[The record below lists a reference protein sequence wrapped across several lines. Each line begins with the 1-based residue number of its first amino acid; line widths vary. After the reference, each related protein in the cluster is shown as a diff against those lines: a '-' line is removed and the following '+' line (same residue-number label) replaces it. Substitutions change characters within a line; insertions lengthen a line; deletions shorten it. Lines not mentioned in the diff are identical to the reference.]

1 MMQPEISTSNGAT
14 SQVTTPDG
22 AMIERV
28 LRPLARK
35 AGGMTGADISEVV
48 QNARRKARRE
58 KRAVTYDDIE
68 SLLAG
73 LKQVRS
79 AALCWRMAVHEAGHA
94 IARLYF
100 QLGPII
106 EITIEARDGG
116 YVLGAFSQK
125 EQTEELL
132 TVYLIAHLAGRAA
145 EEEIFGSATS
155 NSGGSE
161 QSDLALATGL
171 ALDMETVLGFSRKW
185 PLLYRKPR
193 DGVAVLGTDLELAQR
208 VHARLTSA
216 HKAARDI
223 VRKQKTALQF
233 LANILLAEETLE
245 GPELDAVLEQVRQ
258 KMVDLPGRR

>member
-1 MMQPEISTSNGAT
+1 MTQPDIATSNGAT
-14 SQVTTPDG
+14 PD
-22 AMIERV
+22 AATIERA

-35 AGGMTGADISEVV
+35 AGGMTGADLREVV
-48 QNARRKARRE
+48 QSARRKARCE

-68 SLLAG
+68 SLLVG
-73 LKQVRS
+73 TKQPRS
-79 AALCWRMAVHEAGHA
+79 MPLLHRMAVHEAGHA

-116 YVLGAFSQK
+116 YVLGAFSQD

-132 TVYLIAHLAGRAA
+132 TVFLIAHLAGRAA
-145 EEEIFGSATS
+145 EEEILGSATS

-185 PLLYRKPR
+185 PLLYRKPK
-193 DGVAVLGTDLELAQR
+193 DGSAILGTDLDLAQR
-208 VHARLTSA
+208 VHARLANA

-223 VRKQKTALQF
+223 VRKQKTALRF

-245 GPELDAVLEQVRQ
+245 GRELDAVLKQVRQ
-258 KMVDLPGRR
+258 KMVDLPV

>member
-1 MMQPEISTSNGAT
+1 MMQPDIATSNGAT
-14 SQVTTPDG
+14 SDAP
-22 AMIERV
+22 AIERV
-28 LRPLARK
+28 LRSLARK

-48 QNARRKARRE
+48 QNARRMARRQ

-68 SLLAG
+68 SLLTG
-73 LKQVRS
+73 TKQPRS
-79 AALCWRMAVHEAGHA
+79 MPLLNRMAVHEAGHA

-116 YVLGAFSQK
+116 YVLGAFSQD

-132 TVYLIAHLAGRAA
+132 TVFLIAHLAGRAA
-145 EEEIFGSATS
+145 EEEILGSATS

-161 QSDLALATGL
+161 QSDLALATSL

-185 PLLYRKPR
+185 PLLYRKPTS
-193 DGVAVLGTDLELAQR
+193 GVAILGTDLELAQR
-208 VHARLTSA
+208 VHARLASA

-245 GPELDAVLEQVRQ
+245 GPDLDAVVEQVRH
-258 KMVDLPGRR
+258 KMVDLPARR

>member
-1 MMQPEISTSNGAT
+1 M
-14 SQVTTPDG
+14 
-22 AMIERV
+22 
-28 LRPLARK
+28 PLL
-35 AGGMTGADISEVV
+35 
-48 QNARRKARRE
+48 N
-58 KRAVTYDDIE
+58 
-68 SLLAG
+68 
-73 LKQVRS
+73 
-79 AALCWRMAVHEAGHA
+79 RMAIHEAGHA

-116 YVLGAFSQK
+116 YVLGAFSQD

-132 TVYLIAHLAGRAA
+132 AVFLIAHLAGRAA
-145 EEEIFGSATS
+145 EEEFFGSATS

-208 VHARLTSA
+208 VHARLASA

-245 GPELDAVLEQVRQ
+245 GSDLDAVLEQVRQ
-258 KMVDLPGRR
+258 KMVDPPARQ

>member
-1 MMQPEISTSNGAT
+1 MIQPDTATADHAISSGTTSDETA
-14 SQVTTPDG
+14 
-22 AMIERV
+22 IERV

-35 AGGMTGADISEVV
+35 AGGMTGADIREVV

-58 KRAVTYDDIE
+58 KRPVTYDDIE
-68 SLLAG
+68 SLLVG
-73 LKQVRS
+73 TKQPRS
-79 AALCWRMAVHEAGHA
+79 MPLLNRMAVHEAGHA

-116 YVLGAFSQK
+116 YVLGAFSQD

-132 TVYLIAHLAGRAA
+132 TVFLIAHLAGRAA
-145 EEEIFGSATS
+145 EEEILGSATS

-185 PLLYRKPR
+185 PLLYRKSK
-193 DGVAVLGTDLELAQR
+193 DGAAILGTDLELAQR
-208 VHARLTSA
+208 VNARLASA

-223 VRKQKTALQF
+223 VHKQKTALQF

-245 GPELDAVLEQVRQ
+245 GPELDAVLEQVRR
-258 KMVDLPGRR
+258 KMVDLPVRR

>member
-1 MMQPEISTSNGAT
+1 MMQPDIAT
-14 SQVTTPDG
+14 SDG
-22 AMIERV
+22 AISEAATSDAPTIERV

-35 AGGMTGADISEVV
+35 AGGMTGADIREVV
-48 QNARRKARRE
+48 QNAKRMARRE

-68 SLLAG
+68 SLLTG
-73 LKQVRS
+73 TKQPRS
-79 AALCWRMAVHEAGHA
+79 MPLLNRMAVHEAGHA

-106 EITIEARDGG
+106 EITIDARDGG
-116 YVLGAFSQK
+116 YVLGAFSQD

-132 TVYLIAHLAGRAA
+132 TVFLIAHLAGRAA

-193 DGVAVLGTDLELAQR
+193 DGAAILATDLELAQR
-208 VHARLTSA
+208 VHDRLATA

-258 KMVDLPGRR
+258 KMVDLPARQ

>member
-1 MMQPEISTSNGAT
+1 MMQPDIATSDGAT
-14 SQVTTPDG
+14 PAAAASDRTT
-22 AMIERV
+22 IEQV

-35 AGGMTGADISEVV
+35 AGGMTGADIKELV
-48 QNARRKARRE
+48 QSARRKARRE
-58 KRAVTYDDIE
+58 KRAVIYDDIE

-73 LKQVRS
+73 AKRARS
-79 AALCWRMAVHEAGHA
+79 APLCWRMAIHEAGHA

-106 EITIEARDGG
+106 EITIDARDGG
-116 YVLGAFSQK
+116 YVLGAFSQD

-132 TVYLIAHLAGRAA
+132 TVFLIAHLAGRAA
-145 EEEIFGSATS
+145 EEEILGSATS

-185 PLLYRKPR
+185 PLLYRKPQ
-193 DGVAVLGTDLELAQR
+193 DGVAVLGTDLDLAQR
-208 VHARLTSA
+208 VHARLASA

-223 VRKQKTALQF
+223 LAKQKTALQF
-233 LANILLAEETLE
+233 LANTLLAEETLE
-245 GPELDAVLEQVRQ
+245 GPQLDAVLEQVRQ
-258 KMVDLPGRR
+258 KMVDPPARQ

>member
-1 MMQPEISTSNGAT
+1 MMQPDLATSNGAT
-14 SQVTTPDG
+14 SAAATFDAAT
-22 AMIERV
+22 IERV

-35 AGGMTGADISEVV
+35 AGRMTGADIREVV

-58 KRAVTYDDIE
+58 KRAVTYGDIE
-68 SLLAG
+68 SLLTG
-73 LKQVRS
+73 TKQPRS
-79 AALCWRMAVHEAGHA
+79 MPLLNRMAVHEAGHA

-106 EITIEARDGG
+106 EITIDARDGG
-116 YVLGAFSQK
+116 YVLGAFSQD

-132 TVYLIAHLAGRAA
+132 TVFLIAHLTGRAA
-145 EEEIFGSATS
+145 EEEILGSATS

-185 PLLYRKPR
+185 PLLYRKSTS
-193 DGVAVLGTDLELAQR
+193 GSAILGTDLELAQR
-208 VHARLTSA
+208 VHARLASA

-223 VRKQKTALQF
+223 LAKQKTALQF
-233 LANILLAEETLE
+233 LANTLLAEETLE
-245 GPELDAVLEQVRQ
+245 GPELEAVLDQVRR
-258 KMVDLPGRR
+258 KMVDIPAR

>member
-1 MMQPEISTSNGAT
+1 MIQTDTSTPG
-14 SQVTTPDG
+14 VTTPDG
-22 AMIERV
+22 TTIERV

-35 AGGMTGADISEVV
+35 AGGMTGADIRELV
-48 QNARRKARRE
+48 QNARRNARRE
-58 KRAVTYDDIE
+58 KRPVTYGDIE

-73 LKQVRS
+73 SRQTRS
-79 AALCWRMAVHEAGHA
+79 APLCWRMAVHEAGHA

-171 ALDMETVLGFSRKW
+171 AQMAAALSQAQGRLGNFWHRPGTRPTRAYSAYKRPQGRSRHR
-185 PLLYRKPR
+185 PQAEDRASVPR
-193 DGVAVLGTDLELAQR
+193 EYPPRTGNAGRTGT
-208 VHARLTSA
+208 
-216 HKAARDI
+216 
-223 VRKQKTALQF
+223 
-233 LANILLAEETLE
+233 
-245 GPELDAVLEQVRQ
+245 
-258 KMVDLPGRR
+258 GRRA

>member
-1 MMQPEISTSNGAT
+1 MMQPESPTSDGAT
-14 SQVTTPDG
+14 FDAAT
-22 AMIERV
+22 IERV

-35 AGGMTGADISEVV
+35 AGGMTGADLREVV

-58 KRAVTYDDIE
+58 KRPVTYGDIE

-73 LKQVRS
+73 AKRARS
-79 AALCWRMAVHEAGHA
+79 APLCWRMAVHEAGHA

-116 YVLGAFSQK
+116 YVLGAFSQD

-132 TVYLIAHLAGRAA
+132 TVFLIAHLAGRAA
-145 EEEIFGSATS
+145 EEEILGSATS

-185 PLLYRKPR
+185 PLLYRKPTS
-193 DGVAVLGTDLELAQR
+193 GAAILATDPELAQR

-216 HKAARDI
+216 YKAARDI

-245 GPELDAVLEQVRQ
+245 GPELDAVLEQVRR
-258 KMVDLPGRR
+258 KIVNLPARR